1 MERVAVQ
8 YWAAISLSYYIT
20 THTNIIMRKLLLLA
34 SICFAL
40 NLSAQKNWNQYDR
53 NRSIM
58 DEYSWMEEMRYDD
71 EFSYSMDYQPDMSVR
86 ESRKTRKK
94 LRRAKRGQ
102 KHLVKTN
109 FSIVPDRENLT
120 VTAHIDAET
129 ETSYHL
135 KLTTKKGKKV
145 VKSFLHLSPQ
155 TVQEIQLMQLL
166 PGKYQLSLYAGVER
180 KLISRYDVNRY

>member
-1 MERVAVQ
+1 
-8 YWAAISLSYYIT
+8 
-20 THTNIIMRKLLLLA
+20 MRKLLLLTG
-34 SICFAL
+34 ILFAL
-40 NLSAQKNWNQYDR
+40 NLSAQNSWQQHNR

-58 DEYSWMEEMRYDD
+58 NEYDWMDEMRYDD
-71 EFSYSMDYQPDMSVR
+71 EFSYSMNYQPDMSIK

-94 LRRAKRGQ
+94 LRRAKKGQ
-102 KHLVKTN
+102 KRLAKTN
-109 FSIVPDRENLT
+109 FMIVPDRENLT
-120 VTAHIDAET
+120 VTAHLDAET

-145 VKSFLHLSPQ
+145 IKSFLHLTPQ

-180 KLISRYDVNRY
+180 RLLHRYDVNRY